1 MTLAQVATGSGFDL
15 GLAGQRAVVT
25 GGAGTIG
32 GAICRLL
39 AAQGVEVWSLDLQK
53 AQDASPGVSS
63 VVADVRDRV
72 SLEKARGQIAARGP
86 IDILVNG
93 HGLQIRTA
101 AMDCTDEALTKVFDV
116 NVMGGWRTAQIFGG
130 PMRERGGSIVNIAS
144 VNGIIAAKTGAA
156 YGASKAALIHFTR
169 ILALELAPAVRV
181 NAVAPTAVRSGMT
194 ADLFADPSYVESK
207 NKAIPMGRVCTADD
221 VANAVVMLCSPR
233 MAYVTGQVW
242 TIDGGISLP

>member
-1 MTLAQVATGSGFDL
+1 MTVAQAPVGPSFDL

-39 AAQGVEVWSLDLQK
+39 AGQGVDVWSLDVQM
-53 AQDASPGVSS
+53 AQDAIAGVSS
-63 VVADVRDRV
+63 IVADVRDRA
-72 SLEKARGQIAARGP
+72 SLEAARRQIAARGP

-93 HGLQIRTA
+93 HGLQIRSA
-101 AMDCTDEALTKVFDV
+101 AMDCTDEALASIFDV

-130 PMRERGGSIVNIAS
+130 SMRERGGSIVNIAS

-194 ADLFADPSYVESK
+194 ADLFADLSYVESK
-207 NKAIPMGRVCTADD
+207 IKAIPMGRICTADD
-221 VANAVVMLCSPR
+221 VANAVALLCSQR

-242 TIDGGISLP
+242 MIDGGISLP